1 MASVVTLPKLKCW
14 VPVTG
19 VPAAAY
25 CMRTYAAGTTTNQAV
40 FTDAACTIPAA
51 NPVVLDSN
59 GESIIYAVAGT
70 LYKFSLYDPTNTVQQ
85 AGWPVDNVTIGGG
98 SGGSPSTTVSE
109 WIASNLVPAY
119 ISGTSFSFPV
129 AAGNLTSTYSEG
141 RVLQTTNTSG
151 TVYSIIVSSSFGTFT
166 TVTVTPYVP
175 GGTNLDSGL
184 SVVNYGVLN
193 AANPSSPGKSFVCAQ
208 FTHSSDVWATNTPQ
222 TIGTSIGLTVQG
234 GLSGGATSN
243 LGEFSTSTG
252 LFTAGRAGVYLV
264 NAVCIMNSTGVT
276 FNGFSAIKTAGSGFL
291 LVESSQLTSGVTGS
305 NLVAGTLSQIATC
318 TAGQTIGVQVQMAF
332 NAGAPTVNLVN
343 LTIVGPM

>member
-1 MASVVTLPKLKCW
+1 MASTVILPKFKAW

-25 CMRTYAAGTTTNQAV
+25 CLRTYAAGTTTNQAV

-59 GESIIYAVAGT
+59 GEAIIYAVAGT

-85 AGWPVDNVTIGGG
+85 SGWPVDSVTIGGG

-119 ISGTSFSFPV
+119 ISGTSFSFPA

-193 AANPSSPGKSFVCAQ
+193 ASNPSSPGKSIVSVQYTHNTETFV
-208 FTHSSDVWATNTPQ
+208 TTTP
-222 TIGTSIGLTVQG
+222 LTVSTNNG
-234 GLSGGATSN
+234 MNVLGLLPGTASSN
-243 LGEFSTSTG
+243 LGEFTNATG

-264 NAVCIMNSTGVT
+264 TAMVSVT
-276 FNGFSAIKTAGSGFL
+276 S
-291 LVESSQLTSGVTGS
+291 SGVT
-305 NLVAGTLSQIATC
+305 
-318 TAGQTIGVQVQMAF
+318 
-332 NAGAPTVNLVN
+332 
-343 LTIVGPM
+343 